1 MSRTKTVQ
9 VRVDVAELRIWRR
22 LAKLNK
28 LSLSAW
34 IRCKCE
40 GYVGDGL
47 GALFRQPDES
57 FDAYV
62 KRLGTGKYVVKLGN
76 R

>member
-1 MSRTKTVQ
+1 MSRSKVVQ
-9 VRVDVAELRIWRR
+9 VRVSAVDLRIWKR
-22 LAKLNK
+22 LARLNK

-34 IRCKCE
+34 IRAKCE
-40 GYVGDGL
+40 GHVGDSF

-62 KRLGTGKYVVKLGN
+62 KRLGTGKYVVKL
-76 R
+76 